1 MEYFGPKLTCDR
13 DSVRF
18 VPVDVGD
25 GRGAESAREGNGVNA
40 DRAGATDHEHLGSG
54 RFAQSRSDR
63 AVGVGEI
70 VARRRSCTCAH
81 PVRERDEGM
90 VCPGN
95 ADSVREQATEVAAE
109 RQSVHRVTRCAL
121 AVSCPP
127 GGTSRTGTATDVPRY
142 DDQLTRRNAE

>member
-1 MEYFGPKLTCDR
+1 MPTLWQRPYGPVAASAARRPVGPTGGVDRQLELSPGRRPTEYFGPKLACDR

-25 GRGAESAREGNGVNA
+25 GRGAERVREGDGVNA
-40 DRAGATDHEHLGSG
+40 DRASATDHEHLGSG
-54 RFAQSRSDR
+54 RLAQSRSDR
-63 AVGVGEI
+63 TVGVGEI

-95 ADSVREQATEVAAE
+95 ADSVRKQTAEVAA
-109 RQSVHRVTRCAL
+109 
-121 AVSCPP
+121 
-127 GGTSRTGTATDVPRY
+127 
-142 DDQLTRRNAE
+142 